1 VNLESINGD
10 LLGDTGR
17 LLEENEKIE
26 ILLLEREDE

>member
-1 VNLESINGD
+1 VNLEGVNGD
-10 LLGDTGR
+10 LLGDTAR

>member
-1 VNLESINGD
+1 VDLEGVNGD